1 MDVFLT
7 EFLLLLQQNT
17 TMNPGFKSMF
27 EKTTREDI

>member
-7 EFLLLLQQNT
+7 EFLLLLQLNT